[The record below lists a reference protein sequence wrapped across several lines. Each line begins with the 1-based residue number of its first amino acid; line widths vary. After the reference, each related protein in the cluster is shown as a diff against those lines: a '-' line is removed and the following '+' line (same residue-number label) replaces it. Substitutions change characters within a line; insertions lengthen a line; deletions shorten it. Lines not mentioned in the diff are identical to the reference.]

1 MFKGESLMGALV
13 TLRSL
18 RREPD
23 EPSKQNP
30 ESKGGDWIGAKNL
43 QTKKMPNHHGSAT
56 PRKLYFDILSN
67 YPAG

>member
-13 TLRSL
+13 ALRSL
-18 RREPD
+18 KREPD
-23 EPSKQNP
+23 EPNKTL
-30 ESKGGDWIGAKNL
+30 KIGGDWIGGENL

>member
-23 EPSKQNP
+23 EPNKTLKTRGN
-30 ESKGGDWIGAKNL
+30 WIGGESW